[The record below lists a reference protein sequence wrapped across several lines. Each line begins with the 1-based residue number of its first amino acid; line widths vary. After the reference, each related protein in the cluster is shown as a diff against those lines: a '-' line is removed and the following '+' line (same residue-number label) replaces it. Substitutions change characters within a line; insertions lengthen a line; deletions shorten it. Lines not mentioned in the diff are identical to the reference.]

1 MKKIWPI
8 LIALVLLAAGLLFAL
23 RPKAPE
29 QETLPVTIA
38 DPAPE
43 LAQAHE
49 LNGDTKAW
57 LSIPGTGIDLPVQH
71 AADNDY
77 YLRRNAE
84 GKPDEKGCVFADYE
98 CDLSVKNLSRNL
110 IFYGH
115 TFDGDDTTG
124 FAPLHQ
130 YRAAEFGSNH
140 PYIYVSLENA
150 MLTYQV
156 FSTGVCDAAE
166 DADCII
172 ADPDTADFQIVLDKA
187 MDRCP
192 FNYGVT
198 ADVDDH
204 ILTLSTCTNS
214 PSKRYLVVAKLVYYV
229 EYEGQEAP

>member
-187 MDRCP
+187 M
-192 FNYGVT
+192 
-198 ADVDDH
+198 
-204 ILTLSTCTNS
+204 
-214 PSKRYLVVAKLVYYV
+214 
-229 EYEGQEAP
+229 